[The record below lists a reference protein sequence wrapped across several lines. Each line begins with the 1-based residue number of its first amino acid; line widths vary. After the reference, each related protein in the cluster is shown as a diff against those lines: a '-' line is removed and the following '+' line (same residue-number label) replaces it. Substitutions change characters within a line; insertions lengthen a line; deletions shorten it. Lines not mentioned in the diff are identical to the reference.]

1 MKTIKLLIFLPI
13 ALLLVF
19 PAHATLDSIATG
31 TVSGNSGSTITE
43 RRIADNNT
51 FVTATG
57 LLSFSGGIQGEGPTT
72 TTGVIHNSTGIAQ
85 VRVHMEFRGT
95 VMGSQQGTMDIL
107 LIGVFTS
114 FGTPA
119 ATLEAHLVLHDGTE
133 GLAGIHGEGTLVAT
147 SIESGITYSVNI
159 HFDPA

>member
-19 PAHATLDSIATG
+19 PAHATQHSTATG

-57 LLSFSGGIQGEGPTT
+57 MLSFSGGILGEGPTT

-85 VRVHMEFRGT
+85 VKVDMEFSGT
-95 VMGSQQGTMDIL
+95 VMGSQPGTMEIL
-107 LIGVFTS
+107 LIGVFTG

-119 ATLEAHLVLHDGTE
+119 TTLEGHLVLNDGTE

-159 HFDPA
+159 HFDPT